1 MNKTQA
7 ERLNSP
13 LQVVAELHSSIQM
26 MRAGCAN
33 CTPQFS
39 AIAESL
45 REHSSAEELQSSG
58 LWTNPGNPETEG
70 EAPDCGEPLVDRALP
85 PAPPCRM
92 HAQTLCA

>member
-45 REHSSAEELQSSG
+45 REHSTCAEELQSSG
-58 LWTNPGNPETEG
+58 LWTNHGQSGN
-70 EAPDCGEPLVDRALP
+70 
-85 PAPPCRM
+85 
-92 HAQTLCA
+92 